1 MFDMDAMRDEIL
13 EKEKQTEKTTSE
25 SVVHRSDNIIA
36 KKRRELND
44 IPVVSAASL
53 LSPDEAR
60 KLKSF
65 SNKTKHENKAK
76 SKIQNNNNNNSEN
89 CKKNNNNNNN
99 NVDNIEIDIDSDA
112 SDDEIAYM
120 KKKKKMEAE
129 QMYEPGRTS
138 GRYEGSGSLFSRD
151 ADDNMVGDDDGIDN
165 DNNNATSIG
174 FKSIKTFVQ
183 KHVNF
188 QMIYFSLLALSRQ
201 IKKFLEEYKIVIWL
215 LLSFLLIYKFLF

>member
-60 KLKSF
+60 KLTSF
-65 SNKTKHENKAK
+65 SNKTKHDNKTK

-89 CKKNNNNNNN
+89 CKKNNNNNN

-138 GRYEGSGSLFSRD
+138 GRYEGSGGLLFSRD

>member
-65 SNKTKHENKAK
+65 SNKTKHDNKTK
-76 SKIQNNNNNNSEN
+76 SKI
-89 CKKNNNNNNN
+89 
-99 NVDNIEIDIDSDA
+99 
-112 SDDEIAYM
+112 
-120 KKKKKMEAE
+120 
-129 QMYEPGRTS
+129 
-138 GRYEGSGSLFSRD
+138 
-151 ADDNMVGDDDGIDN
+151 
-165 DNNNATSIG
+165 
-174 FKSIKTFVQ
+174 
-183 KHVNF
+183 
-188 QMIYFSLLALSRQ
+188 
-201 IKKFLEEYKIVIWL
+201 IKKTQWLVIYSGWNNIL
-215 LLSFLLIYKFLF
+215 RKEG